1 MAGLVF
7 LLLPISVLAVFALIA
22 VAFADVA
29 FGQVAADP
37 VGAWPASDPLRDF
50 AGTLQNL
57 MGTGAAPVACGCDS
71 FVPSVTEPEARS
83 IVAELRQRGSVD
95 LPLVMERSKH
105 PDGGCPMLMASGV
118 CACAMT
124 RPLACIGRCV
134 VGGDSPEWATGLGDS
149 LSTAFRRHLESQH
162 VNAESRRLDEALA
175 AVFDAPTA

>member
-7 LLLPISVLAVFALIA
+7 LLLPISVLAVFALVA

-29 FGQVAADP
+29 FSQVTT
-37 VGAWPASDPLRDF
+37 GRGGNGLASDPLQSF

-57 MGTGAAPVACGCDS
+57 VGAGTVPVACGCDS

-83 IVAELRQRGSVD
+83 IVADLRKRGSVE
-95 LPLVMERSKH
+95 LPVVMERSRH

-118 CACAMT
+118 CACSMT

-149 LSTAFRRHLESQH
+149 LSTAFRQHLESQH

-175 AVFDAPTA
+175 AVFDAQSA